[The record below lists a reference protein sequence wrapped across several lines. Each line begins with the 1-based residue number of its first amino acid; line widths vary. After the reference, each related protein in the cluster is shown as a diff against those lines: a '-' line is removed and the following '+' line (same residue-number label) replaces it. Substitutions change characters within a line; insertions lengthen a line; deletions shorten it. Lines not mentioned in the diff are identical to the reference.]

1 MKAHRELLEADA
13 GAMEVNQ
20 LLLRLLSW
28 SIDVYFKGIAALP
41 VAIEGQPMVTL
52 EPCRLIRQQWSL
64 ALDINSTLL
73 HLSPTPQGLRI

>member
-1 MKAHRELLEADA
+1 
-13 GAMEVNQ
+13 

-41 VAIEGQPMVTL
+41 VEIEGQPVVTL
-52 EPCRLIRQQWSL
+52 EPCRLIRQPWSL

-73 HLSPTPQGLRI
+73 HLLPTPQGLRIWLQDSCDFGIGSHAL